1 MLNSLTLDL
10 PYSLM
15 EDIKEDK
22 SCAIKL
28 LQVYSNKHGE
38 LNAILQYIYQFFIF
52 NNLGKNQSANTIMQI
67 ALAEIQHFHF
77 IRRLLISLGVEPKN
91 LQNYTIFPDFCKA
104 KHINGKKDVTKLI
117 LDDISL
123 EMVSINT
130 YQQIIDS
137 ICNQKVKEII
147 ERIKADEQLHIK
159 ILMQLFEE
167 EKKK

>member
-10 PYSLM
+10 PYPLM

-22 SCAIKL
+22 SCAIKIL
-28 LQVYSNKHGE
+28 HVYSSKHGE
-38 LNAILQYIYQFFIF
+38 LNAILQYVYHFYIF
-52 NNLGKNQSANTIMQI
+52 CQLGKNQSANTIMQI
-67 ALAEIQHFHF
+67 ALAEMKHFL
-77 IRRLLISLGVEPKN
+77 IIGKLLMLLGVEPKN
-91 LQNYTIFPDFCKA
+91 LQKTSLFEDLSKVKRLNLATDT
-104 KHINGKKDVTKLI
+104 TKLI

-130 YQQIIDS
+130 YQQIIDGIS
-137 ICNQKVKEII
+137 NKKVKEVV